1 MANVI
6 QSFILPMFYHLFN
19 KNTKK
24 QVTFNTSAVKHIYE
38 HKKYCLYS
46 SELELKKK
54 LQILITWALIFQY
67 HNSL

>member
-6 QSFILPMFYHLFN
+6 QSVILPMFYHLFN

-38 HKKYCLYS
+38 HKKYLS
-46 SELELKKK
+46 ILKRVRIKK
-54 LQILITWALIFQY
+54 TANPDNWGSYL
-67 HNSL
+67 SVS

>member
-46 SELELKKK
+46 SELEFKKTANPDNWGSY
-54 LQILITWALIFQY
+54 L
-67 HNSL
+67 SVS

>member
-1 MANVI
+1 MANAI

-46 SELELKKK
+46 SELELKK